1 MAMGRR
7 KQRQES
13 LFVST
18 ADLARSPGH
27 PFYRRLNG
35 LLAAA
40 EGGGPFDRGTAE
52 QRPFRDELPRDA
64 RDRQR
69 LRAALWD
76 SLAFLRREAR
86 QPATPA
92 RRFTTADLLPP
103 AES

>member
-1 MAMGRR
+1 MA
-7 KQRQES
+7 S
-13 LFVST
+13 LGAT
-18 ADLARSPGH
+18 ALTEAVELSRT
-27 PFYRRLNG
+27 
-35 LLAAA
+35 AA
-40 EGGGPFDRGTAE
+40 EGGGPLDRGAAE
-52 QRPFRDELPRDA
+52 QRPLRDELPRDA

-86 QPATPA
+86 QPAPPA

>member
-1 MAMGRR
+1 MA
-7 KQRQES
+7 S
-13 LFVST
+13 LGAAALTGPIELSGT
-18 ADLARSPGH
+18 
-27 PFYRRLNG
+27 
-35 LLAAA
+35 AA